1 MRRYIPVLAGFS
13 AVLALFFAA
22 APSQAATASPA
33 TARHVAG
40 PAIPRSHKGV
50 ACQTVHSS
58 RHNRSGKICVMINQ
72 NDNPFDSNQIQAL
85 VNFTAKSGTLE
96 KVSINHLNLWV
107 NNVVV
112 RSVSFKSRTF
122 RGTKNFF
129 STPWWTIKSGQ
140 NAQAG
145 VYKPCMY
152 WTDGG
157 RACITGHWLKGP
169 KVQF

>member
-1 MRRYIPVLAGFS
+1 MRRYIPVLAVLS
-13 AVLALFFAA
+13 AIFALFFAA

-33 TARHVAG
+33 AVRHGSAA
-40 PAIPRSHKGV
+40 AIPQSHRGI
-50 ACQTVHSS
+50 ACQIVHSS
-58 RHNRSGKICVMINQ
+58 RRNRSGKICVMINQ
-72 NDNPFDSNQIQAL
+72 NDNPFDTSQIQAL
-85 VNFTAKSGTLE
+85 VNFTANSGTLN

-107 NNVVV
+107 DNTVV
-112 RSVSFKSRTF
+112 RSVSFKTHKF
-122 RGTKNFF
+122 HGTKNFF